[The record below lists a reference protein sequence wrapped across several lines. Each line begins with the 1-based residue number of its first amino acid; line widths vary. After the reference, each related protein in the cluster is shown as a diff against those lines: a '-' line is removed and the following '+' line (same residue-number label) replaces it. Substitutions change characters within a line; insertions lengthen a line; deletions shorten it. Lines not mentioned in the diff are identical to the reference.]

1 MKNIKPWSTISL
13 VALFLLGDA
22 ARAAGNNNRV
32 KPGEFIVDHPKLI
45 NLGFEWFIDGD
56 DNRNAQVAVS
66 YRKQEVSKV
75 QKLYDAKDF
84 DFSLK
89 RCGGNRS
96 RREPAQ
102 R

>member
-1 MKNIKPWSTISL
+1 
-13 VALFLLGDA
+13 
-22 ARAAGNNNRV
+22 
-32 KPGEFIVDHPKLI
+32 
-45 NLGFEWFIDGD
+45 
-56 DNRNAQVAVS
+56 VS